1 MEIFLDT
8 WSTLTE
14 ALWNHLWGDNA
25 RSNPSTNQTQR
36 AADIT
41 EQFETLYARAAAES
55 EEVAATRSIAMS
67 VTMTT
72 CSRCQKCGDM
82 MYDEEIMAG
91 WTADDNNLNTSCPF
105 CDKLTV
111 PSLVSMVTDFRS
123 SPPAATTPTNCDN
136 NSVDISHP
144 LESHPPIR
152 HKPITVPY
160 ISPLVLRR
168 ELESILDKEG
178 DICLTNSA
186 FPDLHPILYWN
197 LLYFFHRI
205 AVPSHLPGVVL
216 SCPSLNRDNDGR
228 TRHPGWEDSDHRNV
242 RLVTKWDNDSLYP
255 EDMLPLHIQWR
266 MRNCAVSVKML
277 NIFPIFTNIFSL
289 IHV

>member
-1 MEIFLDT
+1 MSPSELSSPPAPGEIQAT
-8 WSTLTE
+8 CGQSTKV
-14 ALWNHLWGDNA
+14 NHIL
-25 RSNPSTNQTQR
+25 
-36 AADIT
+36 
-41 EQFETLYARAAAES
+41 
-55 EEVAATRSIAMS
+55 
-67 VTMTT
+67 
-72 CSRCQKCGDM
+72 SRCRSCGSVL
-82 MYDEEIMAG
+82 YDEEIMAG
-91 WTADDNNLNTSCPF
+91 WTAEDSNLNTKCVF
-105 CDKLTV
+105 CERRTV
-111 PSLVSMVTDFRS
+111 PSLTCRVTDYRANPPMSRPEGGPAPIAEERS
-123 SPPAATTPTNCDN
+123 GEVAD
-136 NSVDISHP
+136 P
-144 LESHPPIR
+144 LVAPHPPL
-152 HKPITVPY
+152 HHTPITVPY

-168 ELESILDKEG
+168 ELESVLAKEG
-178 DICLTNSA
+178 DVCLTSPECPA
-186 FPDLHPILYWN
+186 LHPIIYWN

-266 MRNCAVSVKML
+266 MRNCAVSVIMP